1 MSSTRLE
8 KKEYPA
14 VGESVYQTTLQNG
27 LKLYLIPKDD
37 FNETY
42 AMISTKFGSVD
53 TCFTIG
59 PSKDK
64 KEYPAGIAH
73 FWNTNYLRIR
83 MEKIIYSTLFV

>member
-42 AMISTKFGSVD
+42 ALISTKF
-53 TCFTIG
+53 
-59 PSKDK
+59 
-64 KEYPAGIAH
+64 
-73 FWNTNYLRIR
+73 
-83 MEKIIYSTLFV
+83 

>member
-1 MSSTRLE
+1 MSEYKIR

-42 AMISTKFGSVD
+42 AMISTEIW
-53 TCFTIG
+53 IG
-59 PSKDK
+59 
-64 KEYPAGIAH
+64 
-73 FWNTNYLRIR
+73 
-83 MEKIIYSTLFV
+83 